1 VDLRSDT
8 ELMMKVGEG
17 DESAFAEI
25 YHRYNR
31 RLVNFFYAL
40 TRDCHASEDLSHE
53 TFARIWHFR
62 RRYAATGSFA
72 SYVFAFARFIWLE
85 RRRELA
91 KLWKLG
97 TLEPFDGT
105 GESLPNDPSQ
115 RPDECASRS
124 EMDEYLWEA
133 LEQLPEDQRMVFVMR
148 VLQRM
153 SLEDIA
159 STMNCPVNTV
169 RSRKLL
175 ALKKLRLLLK
185 RVAAL

>member
-1 VDLRSDT
+1 MDLRSDT
-8 ELMMKVGEG
+8 ELMMLVSGE

-25 YHRYNR
+25 YRRYNR

-40 TRDCHASEDLSHE
+40 TRDSHAAEDLSHE

-97 TLEPFDGT
+97 TLEPLDGT
-105 GESLPNDPSQ
+105 DTLPGDPSQ
-115 RPDECASRS
+115 RPDECAARS
-124 EMDEYLWEA
+124 EMDEYLWQA
-133 LEQLPEDQRMVFVMR
+133 LEQLPEEQRTVFVMR

-159 STMNCPVNTV
+159 SAMNCPVNTV

-175 ALKKLRLLLK
+175 ALKKMRLLLK